1 MSDKKSYVSV
11 IMSSF
16 NSINTIEEAIES
28 IMNQTYK
35 NLELLIMDDCSE
47 DGSFEKIDYYKN
59 KYKNIKVFR
68 NKKNLGLTKS
78 LNLLIKNS
86 SGEYIARQDA
96 DDLSF
101 KKRIEEQVK
110 EMNKYNLDFSTTRA
124 LVKNTGKIIPGISY
138 FLPSEI
144 ISKFKNPFIHG
155 TLMVKTS
162 SIIKVGSY
170 NENFYYAQDYKL
182 IVDML
187 DRNYRYRK
195 INKPLYLLN
204 MENNISSNKKQ
215 EQDYYAGCV
224 KKNSF
229 PDLNIEFNK

>member
-1 MSDKKSYVSV
+1 MSNTKSFVSV
-11 IMSSF
+11 IMSSY

-28 IMNQTYK
+28 IINQTYK

-59 KYKNIKVFR
+59 KFENIRVFR

-78 LNLLIKNS
+78 LNLLIENS

-110 EMNKYNLDFSTTRA
+110 EMNKHDLDFCTTRA
-124 LVKNTGKIIPGISY
+124 LVKNTRKKIPGVSY
-138 FLPSEI
+138 FVPSKI

-155 TLMVKTS
+155 TLMVKTN

>member
-182 IVDML
+182 IADML
-187 DRNYRYRK
+187 DKNYRYKK

-204 MENNISSNKKQ
+204 MENNISSNKKE
-215 EQDYYAGCV
+215 EQDYYATCV

-229 PDLNIEFNK
+229 PDLNLEFNK

>member
-11 IMSSF
+11 IMSSY

-28 IMNQTYK
+28 IINQTYK

-110 EMNKYNLDFSTTRA
+110 EMNKYDLDFSTTRA
-124 LVKNTGKIIPGISY
+124 LVKNTRKIIPGISY
-138 FLPSEI
+138 FLPSKI

-182 IVDML
+182 IADML
-187 DRNYRYRK
+187 DKNYKYRK

-204 MENNISSNKKQ
+204 MENNISSNKKE
-215 EQDYYAGCV
+215 EQDYYARCV

-229 PDLNIEFNK
+229 PDLNVEFN

>member
-101 KKRIEEQVK
+101 KKRIEDQVK

-182 IVDML
+182 IADML
-187 DRNYRYRK
+187 DKNYRYKK
-195 INKPLYLLN
+195 INWEIYT
-204 MENNISSNKKQ
+204 ES
-215 EQDYYAGCV
+215 E
-224 KKNSF
+224 
-229 PDLNIEFNK
+229 

>member
-1 MSDKKSYVSV
+1 MSNTKSFVSV
-11 IMSSF
+11 IMSSY

-28 IMNQTYK
+28 IINQTYK

-59 KYKNIKVFR
+59 KFENIRVFR

-78 LNLLIKNS
+78 LNLLIENS

-110 EMNKYNLDFSTTRA
+110 EMNKHDLDFCTTRA
-124 LVKNTGKIIPGISY
+124 LVKNTRKKIPGVSY
-138 FLPSEI
+138 FVPSKI

-155 TLMVKTS
+155 TLMVKTN

-170 NENFYYAQDYKL
+170 NENFY
-182 IVDML
+182 
-187 DRNYRYRK
+187 
-195 INKPLYLLN
+195 
-204 MENNISSNKKQ
+204 
-215 EQDYYAGCV
+215 
-224 KKNSF
+224 
-229 PDLNIEFNK
+229 

>member
-16 NSINTIEEAIES
+16 NSINTIDEAIES

-59 KYKNIKVFR
+59 KYKNIRVFR
-68 NKKNLGLTKS
+68 NKKNLGLTRS

-138 FLPSEI
+138 FLPSKI

-182 IVDML
+182 IADML
-187 DRNYRYRK
+187 DKNYRYKK

-204 MENNISSNKKQ
+204 MENNISSNKKE
-215 EQDYYAGCV
+215 EQDYYATCV

-229 PDLNIEFNK
+229 PDLNLEFNK

>member
-11 IMSSF
+11 IMSSY

-28 IMNQTYK
+28 IINQTYK

-110 EMNKYNLDFSTTRA
+110 EMNKYDLDFSTTRA
-124 LVKNTGKIIPGISY
+124 LVKNTRKIIPGISY
-138 FLPSEI
+138 FLPSKI

-162 SIIKVGSY
+162 SIIEVGSY

-182 IVDML
+182 IADML
-187 DRNYRYRK
+187 DKNYRYKK

-204 MENNISSNKKQ
+204 MENNISSNKKE
-215 EQDYYAGCV
+215 EQDYYARCV

-229 PDLNIEFNK
+229 PDLNVEFN

>member
-11 IMSSF
+11 IMSSY

-28 IMNQTYK
+28 IINQTYK

-124 LVKNTGKIIPGISY
+124 LVKNTRKIIPGISY
-138 FLPSEI
+138 FLPSKI

-162 SIIKVGSY
+162 SIIEVGSY

-182 IVDML
+182 IADML
-187 DRNYRYRK
+187 DKNYRYKK

-204 MENNISSNKKQ
+204 MENNISSNKKE
-215 EQDYYAGCV
+215 EQDYYARCV

-229 PDLNIEFNK
+229 PDLNVEFN

>member
-59 KYKNIKVFR
+59 KYKNIRVFR

-182 IVDML
+182 IADML
-187 DRNYRYRK
+187 DKNYRYKK

-204 MENNISSNKKQ
+204 MENNISSNKKE
-215 EQDYYAGCV
+215 EQDYYATCV

-229 PDLNIEFNK
+229 PDLNLEFNK

>member
-11 IMSSF
+11 IMSSY

-28 IMNQTYK
+28 IINQTYK

-59 KYKNIKVFR
+59 KYKNIRVFR
-68 NKKNLGLTKS
+68 NKKNLGLTRS

-138 FLPSEI
+138 FLPSKI

-182 IVDML
+182 IADML
-187 DRNYRYRK
+187 DKNYRYKK

-204 MENNISSNKKQ
+204 MENNISSNKKE
-215 EQDYYAGCV
+215 EQDYYATCV

-229 PDLNIEFNK
+229 PDLNLEFNK